1 MFDDPSSWGHFDLG
15 MRLRD
20 KVAAMF
26 DVSGT
31 SCSDDSIDGT
41 RSPKKPVEQFSRDQK
56 PVRESHTRQ
65 ASVLSSQASASNAL
79 STPAPQKH
87 PRPMT
92 HVSIGHGQPSPLNHP
107 FRSESEHGGPHVP
120 LLMLRKGTL
129 DCLAKNHADVSS
141 SAVAL
146 LVAASSLALP
156 LGKSSWEHVK
166 PLILQRRYIS
176 MLSRVILDFDSQS
189 PFLQLPRE
197 YLSKHSTPPV
207 FQASSDA
214 SHGLIIIHN
223 WLVLCIL
230 ARVRLRSSLYF
241 HR

>member
-1 MFDDPSSWGHFDLG
+1 

-26 DVSGT
+26 DASGS
-31 SCSDDSIDGT
+31 SCSDNSIDSS
-41 RSPKKPVEQFSRDQK
+41 RSPQIAVEQPPRDQK
-56 PVRESHTRQ
+56 PARESHSRQ
-65 ASVLSSQASASNAL
+65 ASVLSSQASASKAL

-87 PRPMT
+87 PRPMAQ
-92 HVSIGHGQPSPLNHP
+92 VSIGHSQPSPSIPP

-129 DCLAKNHADVSS
+129 DCLAKNHSHAPSN
-141 SAVAL
+141 AVAL

-166 PLILQRRYIS
+166 PLILQRRYIP
-176 MLSRVILDFDSQS
+176 MLSRVVLDFDPQS
-189 PFLQLPRE
+189 PSLQLPRE
-197 YLSKHSTPPV
+197 YVSKSSTPPV

-214 SHGLIIIHN
+214 SHGLAIIHN
-223 WLVLCIL
+223 WLVLCTYAHL
-230 ARVRLRSSLYF
+230 RLRSSLCSP
-241 HR
+241 R